1 MSTEVTEKPV
11 DIKANGQE
19 VDAKPNEASSE
30 VVKELP
36 KESAKDATDTVN
48 SDQKPDRMPNTG
60 HLVEVNGKILHYE
73 RVGTGK
79 IPVLLMPGL
88 MGSSRSDFPEQLGEK
103 DYPIFQIT
111 GRFSCLLILFVQK
124 QI

>member
-11 DIKANGQE
+11 DAKQNGTESKCEEVSEKLAKATLNEQADNVTKEE
-19 VDAKPNEASSE
+19 VPG
-30 VVKELP
+30 
-36 KESAKDATDTVN
+36 
-48 SDQKPDRMPNTG
+48 DQKPKVDIDKLDRMPNTG

-88 MGSSRSDFPEQLGEK
+88 MGSSRSDFPEQLG
-103 DYPIFQIT
+103 
-111 GRFSCLLILFVQK
+111 R
-124 QI
+124 